1 MTNFSTPNKTYVKSN
16 NSVSKMQ
23 NSYFYSLIAFIIF
36 LVIYNLIIK
45 KPVNVIHIVISL
57 IISIMT
63 AIITTYI
70 LNIKEKKKIKNITSL
85 ISISTII
92 VLVGYNANYLVII
105 LATIFSLII
114 KKIIKNINISCSI
127 YGILLIIIYNYFFKD
142 IDTPLQI
149 LKNMGYIGS
158 YEALIK
164 SNGTITSY
172 LFGSYYLSPIVSMIM
187 FFYLFHKK
195 AIKYNLVFS
204 YVLTFSTIMLIIG
217 LVKGMN
223 IYYLFFQLTTGN
235 ILFLIVYGLTDST
248 STPTI
253 NISQNIYGVILALI
267 SIAMRFVFPEAS
279 VIISLIIG
287 QLFINKLIEKITIK
301 LKYNRKYAAKVKL
314 ILLGIALV
322 MTIILCIVI

>member
-45 KPVNVIHIVISL
+45 EPVNVIHIVISL

-92 VLVGYNANYLVII
+92 V
-105 LATIFSLII
+105 
-114 KKIIKNINISCSI
+114 KNINISCSI

-142 IDTPLQI
+142 IDTSLQV

-172 LFGSYYLSPIVSMIM
+172 LFGSYYLSPTVSMIM

-235 ILFLIVYGLTDST
+235 ILFLSVYGLTDST